1 MARPGR
7 AAGAARAAGA
17 PAAVFIIAGR
27 SSLGWYLS
35 LRVSVTLRGRRP
47 PRVDSEGADG
57 RRAPVRRVRVDCRG
71 GDGVVVVVGGRRRV
85 LRPGFMRRIALAVSA
100 SDGDKI
106 DSDERGAAA
115 AGRQGRQGRYDTRP
129 RPRGMARAGRRLTG
143 AAVLRL
149 SVSLCLAHSPRL
161 SLRVAGDSAL
171 FSFSLFSAT
180 AGRPIVAETA
190 QAGDAREP
198 TEQTARL
205 PPMPPSPSREPT
217 GRGEGGTHGSRGPGH
232 GRPAGREMGG
242 ERGRGGETCSFIT
255 KDERR

>member
-35 LRVSVTLRGRRP
+35 LRVSVRGRRP

-71 GDGVVVVVGGRRRV
+71 GDGVVVVGGGGRRV

-149 SVSLCLAHSPRL
+149 SVSLSQSRSL
-161 SLRVAGDSAL
+161 S
-171 FSFSLFSAT
+171 
-180 AGRPIVAETA
+180 
-190 QAGDAREP
+190 
-198 TEQTARL
+198 
-205 PPMPPSPSREPT
+205 
-217 GRGEGGTHGSRGPGH
+217 
-232 GRPAGREMGG
+232 
-242 ERGRGGETCSFIT
+242 
-255 KDERR
+255 